1 MKKWLSLLVLVS
13 GMVLSLQADS
23 REDFMRDF
31 VRYDKV
37 FQTMQVDDE
46 YYGLSAFFFDFN
58 GDGTEE
64 ALASP
69 YGLQQTDGWNW
80 VSLCRNKQGM
90 VEIGGPR
97 EKVWKDPVAIIY
109 GWGRLFYRAYFSGGC
124 SSLVGRQLD
133 ISYCVSENPPHLREV
148 SSLRGDAVITMN
160 DRGYLIVHELP
171 NEIDDIVGNPGF
183 EKLERARCENYQ
195 GHEMK
200 RVLQGDGWFGYKPI
214 PDEQL
219 RPLGGIAEP
228 PEFDTFVRRY
238 REEVK
243 SRLNT
248 TNDVTVL
255 AVFHDADNDGDVDAY
270 VSSSFERAEGDRY
283 KWHLYLNGK
292 GGFVRATRRISKRVR
307 EFDDAAFVE
316 PEEVASRTAFHRVVR
331 YGRLPM
337 LVVLEKVGKQ
347 LHTRGF
353 MKYVTEEE
361 RRTQP
366 HIGSALYD
374 KKKGEAYHE
383 WCEDVNARLGYIH
396 PLDLRELVDDFS
408 FFRLE
413 RLPCREFPEG
423 EAFLVPSSSSKGI

>member
-1 MKKWLSLLVLVS
+1 MND
-13 GMVLSLQADS
+13 Q
-23 REDFMRDF
+23 
-31 VRYDKV
+31 
-37 FQTMQVDDE
+37 
-46 YYGLSAFFFDFN
+46 
-58 GDGTEE
+58 
-64 ALASP
+64 
-69 YGLQQTDGWNW
+69 
-80 VSLCRNKQGM
+80 
-90 VEIGGPR
+90 
-97 EKVWKDPVAIIY
+97 
-109 GWGRLFYRAYFSGGC
+109 GRL
-124 SSLVGRQLD
+124 V
-133 ISYCVSENPPHLREV
+133 
-148 SSLRGDAVITMN
+148 
-160 DRGYLIVHELP
+160 VHDLP

-183 EKLERARCENYQ
+183 EKLERARWENYR
-195 GHEMK
+195 GRDMK
-200 RVLQGDGWFGYKPI
+200 RVQQGDSWFGYKPI
-214 PDEQL
+214 PAEQL
-219 RPLGGIAEP
+219 QPLGGIAEP
-228 PEFDTFVRRY
+228 SEFGVFLRRY

-270 VSSSFERAEGDRY
+270 VSSSVERAEGDRY

-292 GGFVRATRRISKRVR
+292 DGFVRATHRISKRAR

-337 LVVLEKVGKQ
+337 LVVLEKIGKR

-353 MKYVTEEE
+353 LKYVTEEE

-423 EAFLVPSSSSKGI
+423 GAF

>member
-1 MKKWLSLLVLVS
+1 MKIRLNVLLLVLQIAFWT
-13 GMVLSLQADS
+13 LADS
-23 REDFMRDF
+23 RESFMSDF
-31 VRYDKV
+31 VRSDKHY
-37 FQTMQVDDE
+37 QCMDPTDE
-46 YYGLSAFFFDFN
+46 SYGMSAFFFDFN
-58 GDGTEE
+58 GDGVEE
-64 ALASP
+64 ALVSA
-69 YGLQQTDGWNW
+69 YDLQSTDGWEW
-80 VSLCRNKQGM
+80 ETLYRNKKGD
-90 VEIGGPR
+90 VIIGGPL
-97 EKVWKDPVAIIY
+97 EKVWKEPVAHIR
-109 GWGRLFYRAYFSGGC
+109 GWGRQFYLAKFSKKIR
-124 SSLVGRQLD
+124 SFIGRQID
-133 ISYCVSENPPHLREV
+133 VSYSVSENPPDLRQV

-160 DRGYLIVHELP
+160 DRGYLIVHELS
-171 NEIDDIVGNPGF
+171 NEIDDIIGNPGF
-183 EKLERARCENYQ
+183 EKLERAFWENYR
-195 GHEMK
+195 GREMK
-200 RVLQGDGWFGYKPI
+200 RVPRDGGWFGYKPI
-214 PDEQL
+214 PAEQL

-228 PEFDTFVRRY
+228 PEFDTFVQHY

-248 TNDVTVL
+248 TNDVAVL

-270 VSSSFERAEGDRY
+270 VSSSVERVEGDRY

-292 GGFVRATRRISKRVR
+292 DGFVRATHRISKRAR

-337 LVVLEKVGKQ
+337 LVVLEKIGKR

-353 MKYVTEEE
+353 LKYVTEEE

-366 HIGSALYD
+366 HVGSALYD

-423 EAFLVPSSSSKGI
+423 EAFLVPSSSSKGK

>member
-1 MKKWLSLLVLVS
+1 MSVISLSFI
-13 GMVLSLQADS
+13 GEADLH
-23 REDFMRDF
+23 EDILRKF
-31 VRYDKV
+31 VANDRFLKNDPYPKE
-37 FQTMQVDDE
+37 FCIT
-46 YYGLSAFFFDFN
+46 AFFDDFN
-58 GDGTEE
+58 GDGLEE
-64 ALASP
+64 ALVALP
-69 YGLQQTDGWNW
+69 INQYTDGYLWTPLW
-80 VSLCRNKQGM
+80 MSRPGVY
-90 VEIGGPR
+90 EIGRPR
-97 EKVWKDPVAIIY
+97 VDVHGGDVLKEKFTDVRGHLSGFYLAFWERGVSCLCGRQFEVYEHAPDGTKTGKMTVGRADVLLSMTTR
-109 GWGRLFYRAYFSGGC
+109 GRLVAKNLS
-124 SSLVGRQLD
+124 
-133 ISYCVSENPPHLREV
+133 
-148 SSLRGDAVITMN
+148 
-160 DRGYLIVHELP
+160 
-171 NEIDDIVGNPGF
+171 NEIDDIAGNPGF
-183 EKLERARCENYQ
+183 EKLERVRWESYQ
-195 GHEMK
+195 GRDEMK
-200 RVLQGDGWFGYKPI
+200 RVSRGDTCRGYTI
-214 PDEQL
+214 PEEQL

-228 PEFDTFVRRY
+228 PEFDTFVQHY

-248 TNDVTVL
+248 TNDVAVL

-270 VSSSFERAEGDRY
+270 VSSSVERVEGDRY

-292 GGFVRATRRISKRVR
+292 DGFVRATHRISKRAR

-337 LVVLEKVGKQ
+337 LVVLEKIGKR

-353 MKYVTEEE
+353 LKYVTEEE

-366 HIGSALYD
+366 HVGSALYD

-423 EAFLVPSSSSKGI
+423 EAF